1 MANSF
6 AVVSFPGFSGSM
18 LTTSFPAS
26 FPFLISLSA
35 ASTFHAMVSGLHR
48 GLVVLLLLGRCHIIL
63 SRIILFVRRSNCIV
77 CIVCI

>member
-6 AVVSFPGFSGSM
+6 AMVSSPGFSGSM

-35 ASTFHAMVSGLHR
+35 ASTFHAIISGLHR
-48 GLVVLLLLGRCHIIL
+48 GMFVLLQFGRCHIIL
-63 SRIILFVRRSNCIV
+63 SRTILFVRRSNSYLIQ
-77 CIVCI
+77 